1 MDTRARNSL
10 YSGTPPYAVMQG
22 AMGSERIR
30 SAGVTAAAT
39 LAVLGSL
46 LAFFIWAASILPLLN
61 LQADAAGRHLYEVR
75 PQTFALVA
83 LVPPMLVALGLGTGI
98 GLFQLRSW
106 SRKAALLWASI
117 ALAFCLSM
125 IALRPFETFAIPEHF
140 VSDAE
145 SLRQLLAVS
154 VVVMLLP
161 VSIWWLFF
169 FRLKSV
175 VAQFD
180 GPPAPSSR

>member
-1 MDTRARNSL
+1 MPNSL
-10 YSGTPPYAVMQG
+10 YSGPSPCAVMQEDM
-22 AMGSERIR
+22 APERIR

-46 LAFFIWAASILPLLN
+46 IAFFVWGEFIIPLIN
-61 LQADAAGRHLYEVR
+61 LRADASGKHLYEVR
-75 PQTFALVA
+75 PLAFALVA
-83 LVPPMLVALGLGTGI
+83 LVPPMLVALGLATGI

-106 SRKAALLWASI
+106 ARRAALLWASI

-140 VSDAE
+140 VTDVE
-145 SLRQLLAVS
+145 STRQLLAIS

-180 GPPAPSSR
+180 APRAPASPPEK

>member
-1 MDTRARNSL
+1 
-10 YSGTPPYAVMQG
+10 MQE
-22 AMGSERIR
+22 AMGPERIR

-46 LAFFIWAASILPLLN
+46 LAFFIWGAYIRPLIDLRAN
-61 LQADAAGRHLYEVR
+61 INGQHFYEAR
-75 PQTFALVA
+75 PLAFTLIA

-98 GLFQLRSW
+98 GLFQLRPW
-106 SRKAALLWASI
+106 ARKAALLWASI

-125 IALRPFETFAIPEHF
+125 IALRPFETFAIPQHF
-140 VSDAE
+140 VSEVE
-145 SLRQLLAVS
+145 SMRQLLAIS
-154 VVVMLLP
+154 ILVMLLP

-169 FRLKSV
+169 FRMKSV

-180 GPPAPSSR
+180 GPRTPSSPSES